1 MQSTHNCSGTTKRK
15 QLYIKLCA
23 CNSVLNAVYA
33 CVRSNTPN
41 LLDIDYLLC
50 SYYFSLSLYLF
61 VRRWLLGS
69 VCLPSSIACMRSF
82 NTQPL
87 WSRWLEHSCELDQK
101 SSHTIQCDAV
111 RTRRATFCV
120 FERRRRRRKN
130 IKIKSVCVPRV
141 MKMFYISNILLSPVI
156 LCPINAYLTPFAYK
170 NARDVDW
177 SNVGFFFLLLFR
189 PLA

>member
-1 MQSTHNCSGTTKRK
+1 MNGTKHTNFIPTKTKPICNRRTIVLEQQNENNYISNCAHAIRCLMQCMR
-15 QLYIKLCA
+15 
-23 CNSVLNAVYA
+23 A
-33 CVRSNTPN
+33 CVQTLQIYQTSIT
-41 LLDIDYLLC
+41 
-50 SYYFSLSLYLF
+50 YFALTISLSLYLF
-61 VRRWLLGS
+61 VWRWLLGS

-170 NARDVDW
+170 NARDVD
-177 SNVGFFFLLLFR
+177 
-189 PLA
+189 